1 MAEKFNKWEKDASYM
16 SIGVRPKRSKEWTIY
31 EGIFNDIRLDK
42 DTLPEG
48 YYAYDIRGNDYG
60 EPLPF
65 WTLEKSVVV
74 NFEGTF
80 VTKQKVDFNLYLDGT
95 DFIELQN
102 KRVQYI
108 FEI

>member
-1 MAEKFNKWEKDASYM
+1 MAEKFNKWKKDASNM
-16 SIGVRPKRSKEWTIY
+16 SISIRPKRSKEWTTY

-60 EPLPF
+60 EPF
-65 WTLEKSVVV
+65 GALEKSVVV

-80 VTKQKVDFNLYLDGT
+80 VTKQKVDFNLYLEGSDC
-95 DFIELQN
+95 IKLQN

-108 FEI
+108 FEV

>member
-1 MAEKFNKWEKDASYM
+1 MAEKFTKWKKDASNM
-16 SIGVRPKRSKEWTIY
+16 SIRVRPKSSKEWTTY

-42 DTLPEG
+42 NTLPEG
-48 YYAYDIRGNDYG
+48 YYAYDIRGTDYG
-60 EPLPF
+60 ETF
-65 WTLEKSVVV
+65 GALEKSVGV

-80 VTKQKVDFNLYLDGT
+80 VTKQKIDFNLYLDGA

-108 FEI
+108 FEV

>member
-1 MAEKFNKWEKDASYM
+1 MAEKFNKWKKDASNV
-16 SIGVRPKRSKEWTIY
+16 SISVRSKRSKEWTTY

-42 DTLPEG
+42 NTLPEG

-60 EPLPF
+60 EPLPYSS
-65 WTLEKSVVV
+65 LERSVVV

-80 VTKQKVDFNLYLDGT
+80 VTQKIDFNLYLAGA
-95 DFIELQN
+95 DFIGLQN